1 MKERQNKK
9 NWPRIRNHRSHLNDI
24 ISISSAAAAAT
35 GRRRNGGLGLA
46 GDGHRVDHRGRRV
59 SAGGHRDRADR
70 GGLGTLVAQKVLAI
84 LQVLVDGVVLLL
96 ARNLQ
101 RRQPFGVLG
110 QDVRAGTDQL
120 LDHREVTKEG
130 GRVQGRF
137 AVRDLAQ
144 VGAVLEE
151 FVHDG
156 AVALVGRLE
165 EGRGTVLREEG
176 RKVFFYKLGENML
189 CN

>member
-1 MKERQNKK
+1 M
-9 NWPRIRNHRSHLNDI
+9 
-24 ISISSAAAAAT
+24 
-35 GRRRNGGLGLA
+35 
-46 GDGHRVDHRGRRV
+46 
-59 SAGGHRDRADR
+59 
-70 GGLGTLVAQKVLAI
+70 LAI

-120 LDHREVTKEG
+120 LDHREVAKEG

-165 EGRGTVLREEG
+165 EGRGTVLREKG
-176 RKVFFYKLGENML
+176 RKVIFNKLGEKML
-189 CN
+189 RSLICFN